1 MYYFSFVLLGIT
13 KGKKIMNSENK
24 IKYNSSISKLLENIK
39 VDYTK
44 FMSNTDMVE
53 SFNKG
58 VHVKPGR
65 KFDKVVTGTSVWGFI
80 AKTDGVLKGIPYF
93 VGDVFKAAGWRAPAK
108 HVRGTIF
115 SSETNWFSWT
125 GPRYLL

>member
-65 KFDKVVTGTSVWGFI
+65 KFDKVVTGSSVWGFI

-93 VGDVFKAAGWRAPAK
+93 VGDVCKAAGWRAPAK

>member
-65 KFDKVVTGTSVWGFI
+65 KFDKVVTGSSVWGFI

-93 VGDVFKAAGWRAPAK
+93 VGDVFKAADWRAPAK

-115 SSETNWFSWT
+115 SSETDWFSWT

>member
-1 MYYFSFVLLGIT
+1 
-13 KGKKIMNSENK
+13 MNKENK
-24 IKYNSSISKLLENIK
+24 IKYDSSVNKLLENIK
-39 VDYTK
+39 VNYAGWGSDINDLDEPQK
-44 FMSNTDMVE
+44 SIRLKMIDE
-53 SFNKG
+53 FNNSIN
-58 VHVKPGR
+58 VRSGR
-65 KFDKVVTGTSVWGFI
+65 KFDKVVSNGSVWGFI

-125 GPRYLL
+125 GPNYRL